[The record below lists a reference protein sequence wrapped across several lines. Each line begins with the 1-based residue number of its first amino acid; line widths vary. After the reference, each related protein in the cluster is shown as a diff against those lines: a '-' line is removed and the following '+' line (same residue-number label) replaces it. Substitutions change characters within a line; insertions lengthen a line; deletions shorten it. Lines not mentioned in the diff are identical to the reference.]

1 MSGSF
6 QGEQRVLRSKK
17 LRAALYAAQDGKCA
31 ICGAPLPD
39 DWHADHIVPWSIT
52 KRTNVHGM
60 QALCPKCNLEKGR
73 KMLRKH
79 QAEMRQIAADV
90 AAGAP
95 ITDLLV
101 QVTPGGGK
109 SALPMILAAELA
121 EKLGF
126 HICWVV
132 PRDALRMQGEKAFS
146 DKAMRR
152 LFRHTSQI
160 RAAGNDWRPARDG
173 IGYVTTYQAIAANP
187 QLHIDEFE
195 RARHEGRPYI
205 LFLDECHHVPFKD
218 ADGEEA
224 AFYGA
229 IEPLV
234 NLARLRVFASGTLE
248 RHDGHK
254 IAFLPYKRIIGS
266 EVVDFDP
273 RKGWL
278 FVRYS
283 RKDALEEGAVVPLH
297 LQVMDGAAQW
307 LDPITGEIKQV
318 PSLAGSSLKNE
329 PAALKTVLETE
340 YAYSLLDRCM
350 DNWLQYRAHVYARA
364 KMLVV
369 APGIAVAN
377 EYCKYL
383 AAKHYKTVIATSED
397 TPLARANIRLFRGG
411 RGVTPGQEVDI
422 LVTVG
427 MAYEGL
433 DVPQISHVACLTNI
447 RSRPWIEQAIC
458 RANRIDHENGKTH
471 GFVFYPDDP
480 RMAHIIDAID
490 AEQAGL
496 VPLLP
501 ERKDS
506 PTDRSATTQRVGIA
520 PLISE
525 LTRER
530 GQGLEDGTR
539 VDYNEARSI
548 QEAMDQLG
556 IRHLSVVQAKQ
567 LMVAVGVA
575 VVPNS
580 YAPPNFDENIL
591 TPSELE
597 AKMKETI
604 DRSVKRIAQGD
615 ATKVIELNQ
624 ELKLRFGPRTQA
636 PVATLQLMMRY
647 LRDVHGEV
655 I

>member
-1 MSGSF
+1 M
-6 QGEQRVLRSKK
+6 
-17 LRAALYAAQDGKCA
+17 Y
-31 ICGAPLPD
+31 
-39 DWHADHIVPWSIT
+39 
-52 KRTNVHGM
+52 
-60 QALCPKCNLEKGR
+60 
-73 KMLRKH
+73 RKH
-79 QAEMRQIAADV
+79 QAEMREIAKRISAGEDV
-90 AAGAP
+90 QN
-95 ITDLLV
+95 ILV

-109 SALPMILAAELA
+109 SALPAIIAAELA
-121 EKLGF
+121 EKIGL

-132 PRDALRMQGEKAFS
+132 PRDALRLQGEKS
-146 DKAMRR
+146 YEDKTMRR
-152 LFRHTSQI
+152 LFGHASQI

-173 IGYVTTYQAIAANP
+173 IGYITTYQAIAANP

-195 RARHEGRPYI
+195 RAQHDGKPYI

-218 ADGEEA
+218 AEGEEA

-234 NLARLRVFASGTLE
+234 NLARLRVYASGTLE
-248 RHDGHK
+248 RHDGYK
-254 IAFLPYKRIIGS
+254 IAFLPYKRIVGS
-266 EVVDFDP
+266 EVVDVDP
-273 RKGWL
+273 REGWL
-278 FVRYS
+278 FIRYS
-283 RKDALEEGAVVPLH
+283 RKDALEEGAVAPLH

-307 LDPITGEIKQV
+307 LDPLSGEIKQV
-318 PSLAGSSLKNE
+318 SSLTTSSPRNE

-340 YAYSLLDRCM
+340 YAYSLLDRCLES
-350 DNWLQYRAHVYARA
+350 WLAYRTYVYARA

-377 EYCKYL
+377 LYCKYL
-383 AAKHYKTVIATSED
+383 AARHHKTLIATSED
-397 TPLARANIRLFRGG
+397 TPLARANIKLFRGG
-411 RGVTPGQEVDI
+411 RGVNPKQEVDI

-447 RSRPWIEQAIC
+447 RSRPWVEQAIC
-458 RANRIDHENGKTH
+458 RGNRTDHENGKTH

-480 RMAHIIDAID
+480 RMAKIIKAID
-490 AEQAGL
+490 EEQAGL

-501 ERKDS
+501 ERKLPEGS
-506 PTDRSATTQRVGIA
+506 GGTTTQRVGIA
-520 PLISE
+520 PLISA

-530 GQGLEDGTR
+530 GQGLEDGTH
-539 VDYNEARSI
+539 VDYNEYATIETAMAQANIRGVSVI
-548 QEAMDQLG
+548 QFKQAIVAM
-556 IRHLSVVQAKQ
+556 
-567 LMVAVGVA
+567 GVA

-597 AKMKETI
+597 AKLKETI

-615 ATKVIELNQ
+615 ATKTIELNQ
-624 ELKLRFGPRTQA
+624 ELKMNFGARPQA
-636 PVATLQLMMRY
+636 SVPTLQMMLRY
-647 LRDVHGEV
+647 LRDRYGEV

>member
-1 MSGSF
+1 M
-6 QGEQRVLRSKK
+6 RTLRSGK
-17 LRAALYAAQDGKCA
+17 LRATLYYAQGGKCA
-31 ICGAPLPD
+31 LCGGDLPA
-39 DWHADHIVPWSIT
+39 DWHADHIVPWELT
-52 KRTNVHGM
+52 QRTNIHEM
-60 QALCPKCNLEKGR
+60 QALCPKCNLEKGV
-73 KMLRKH
+73 KMYRKH
-79 QAEMRQIAADV
+79 QAEMRRLAADI

-95 ITDLLV
+95 ITDILV

-109 SALPMILAAELA
+109 SALPMIISAELV
-121 EKLGF
+121 EKLRWR
-126 HICWVV
+126 ICWVV
-132 PRDALRMQGEKAFS
+132 PRDALRAQGEKVFG
-146 DKAMRR
+146 DKTLRS
-152 LFRHTSQI
+152 LFGHTSQI
-160 RAAGNDWRPARDG
+160 RAAGNDWRPARDT

-195 RARHEGRPYI
+195 RSRRENHPYV

-218 ADGEEA
+218 AEGEEA

-229 IEPLV
+229 IEPLI
-234 NLARLRVFASGTLE
+234 NLSRLRVFASGTLE
-248 RHDGHK
+248 RHDGYK
-254 IAFLPYKRIIGS
+254 IAYLPYKRIVGS

-273 RKGWL
+273 RKGWQ
-278 FVRYS
+278 FIRYS
-283 RKDALEEGAVVPLH
+283 RKDGLEEGAVAPLH

-318 PSLAGSSLKNE
+318 GSLAMSSARNE
-329 PAALKTVLETE
+329 PAALRTVLETG
-340 YAYSLLDRCM
+340 YAYSLLDRCLES
-350 DNWLQYRAHVYARA
+350 WREYRAHVYPRA

-377 EYCKYL
+377 EYCRYL
-383 AAKHYKTVIATSED
+383 ATKHQKTVIATSED
-397 TPLARANIRLFRGG
+397 TPAAQANIRAFRGG
-411 RGVTPGQEVDI
+411 RGISAAQEIDV

-458 RANRIDHENGKTH
+458 RANRTDYDNGKTH

-480 RMAHIIDAID
+480 RMARIIDAID
-490 AEQAGL
+490 AEQAGV
-496 VPLLP
+496 VPFQP
-501 ERKDS
+501 ERRALQS
-506 PTDRSATTQRVGIA
+506 SGASTTTERVGIS
-520 PLISE
+520 PLVSE

-548 QEAMDQLG
+548 QEALDQLG

-567 LMVAVGVA
+567 LLVAVGVA

-580 YAPPNFDENIL
+580 YAPPNFEENIL

-597 AKMKETI
+597 GKLKETI

-624 ELKLRFGPRTQA
+624 ELKVKFGPRTQA
-636 PVATLQLMMRY
+636 PVAILQMMLRY
-647 LRDVHGEV
+647 LRDRHGEV
-655 I
+655 L

>member
-1 MSGSF
+1 M
-6 QGEQRVLRSKK
+6 
-17 LRAALYAAQDGKCA
+17 RAALYAAHNGRCG
-31 ICGAPLPD
+31 ICGEPLPD
-39 DWHADHIVPWSIT
+39 DWHADHIVPWANIH
-52 KRTNVHGM
+52 RTNVHEM
-60 QALCPKCNLEKGR
+60 QALCPKCNLEKGT

-79 QAEMRQIAADV
+79 QAEMRQIASDI

-95 ITDLLV
+95 ITDVLV

-121 EKLGF
+121 EKTNL

-132 PRDALRMQGEKAFS
+132 PRDALRLQGEKSYS
-146 DKAMRR
+146 DKAMQR
-152 LFRHTSQI
+152 LFGHASLI

-187 QLHIDEFE
+187 QLHVDEFE
-195 RARHEGRPYI
+195 RASREGKPYI

-229 IEPLV
+229 IEPLMS
-234 NLARLRVFASGTLE
+234 LARLRVFASGTLE
-248 RHDGHK
+248 RHDGYK

-266 EVVDFDP
+266 EAVDFDP

-278 FVRYS
+278 FIRYS
-283 RKDALEEGAVVPLH
+283 RKDALEEGAVAPLH

-307 LDPITGEIKQV
+307 LDPVTGEIKQV
-318 PSLAGSSLKNE
+318 PSLAGSSPRNE

-340 YAYSLLDRCM
+340 YAYSLLDRCLES
-350 DNWLQYRAHVYARA
+350 WRQYRTFVYPKA

-383 AAKHYKTVIATSED
+383 ETKRQRAAIATSED
-397 TPLARANIRLFRGG
+397 TPMAQANIKSFRGG
-411 RGVTPGQEVDI
+411 RGINEIDI

-458 RANRIDHENGKTH
+458 RANRTDATNGKTH

-480 RMAHIIDAID
+480 RMAKIINSID
-490 AEQAGL
+490 LEQAGL

-501 ERKDS
+501 ERK
-506 PTDRSATTQRVGIA
+506 PREGGEGVTMQRVGIA

-525 LTRER
+525 LLRER

-539 VDYNEARSI
+539 VDYDEYATI
-548 QEAMDQLG
+548 ETAMAQAN
-556 IRHLSVVQAKQ
+556 IRGVSVVQFKQ
-567 LMVAVGVA
+567 AIVAMGVA

-580 YAPPNFDENIL
+580 YAPPNFAENIL
-591 TPSELE
+591 APSELE
-597 AKMKETI
+597 GKLKETI

-615 ATKVIELNQ
+615 ATKAIELNK
-624 ELKLRFGPRTQA
+624 ELKTRFGARTQA
-636 PVATLQLMMRY
+636 SVPTLQMMLRY
-647 LRDVHGEV
+647 LRDLYGEV
-655 I
+655 L